1 MLSQH
6 YKLNVFDPELEPYI
20 TELYKQH
27 RERAAKIDWS
37 YHEYI
42 PWELGRSYKELP
54 WSIDQRKLPPAIY
67 TAVETSLLTEV
78 NLPFFYHH
86 LATTFKGSLRV
97 LQDFVHTWVAEEDQH
112 SSLLETYL
120 IVTRNADP
128 HELHR
133 LRKTVV
139 EAGFCPDFD
148 TAIETMVYT
157 TVQELA
163 TQVFYNNVAKA
174 CSDHDRSLANLLRRI
189 AKDESLHFAFY
200 RDVVKGY
207 LSLDHNYIYYIH
219 KAMTTFAMPGV
230 AMPNFKERMDLI
242 SKDANYGPVSYFNQV
257 FEYLIKFWAIEKL
270 QPSRSEAEKAK
281 NDLLEYYVKLKRI
294 SQRLA
299 SKGILS
305 HEKF

>member
-1 MLSQH
+1 MISQH
-6 YKLNVFDPELEPYI
+6 YKLNVFDPQLEPYI

-42 PWELGRSYKELP
+42 PWELGRSYKVLP
-54 WSIDQRKLPPAIY
+54 WSIDQRTLPAAIY

-120 IVTRNADP
+120 IITRNADP
-128 HELHR
+128 HELSR
-133 LRKTVV
+133 LRKMVV

-174 CSDHDRSLANLLRRI
+174 SSEHDRSLANLLRRI

-207 LSLDHNYIYYIH
+207 LSLDHNYVYFIH
-219 KAMTTFAMPGV
+219 KAMTTFAMPGI
-230 AMPNFKERMDLI
+230 AMPNFKERMDVI
-242 SKDANYGPVSYFNQV
+242 SKEANYGPVSYFNQV

-270 QPSRSEAEKAK
+270 QPSRPEAEKAK
-281 NDLLEYYVKLKRI
+281 TDLLEYYAKLKRI

-299 SKGILS
+299 TKGIQ
-305 HEKF
+305 